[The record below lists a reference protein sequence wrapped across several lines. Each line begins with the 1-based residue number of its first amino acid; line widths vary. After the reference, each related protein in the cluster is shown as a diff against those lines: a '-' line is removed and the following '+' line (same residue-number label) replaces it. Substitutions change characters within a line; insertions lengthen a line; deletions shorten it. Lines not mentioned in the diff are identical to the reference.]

1 MKELWLRITSFWV
14 WIAIA
19 ILTIL
24 LVVMILILSPLYIFD
39 TKRAIAHWI
48 ASVWGQGILF
58 LNPLWKISVY
68 GREHIQKGKSYVI
81 VANHQSMGDIIVL
94 YYLRTNFKWIAKS
107 SIFKVPFLGWGMSL
121 CGYIPLKRGQHGSI
135 RDSFNDAA
143 TWIGR
148 GVSVLFFPEGTRSAD
163 AKLTTFKNGA
173 FKLAASTGTSI
184 LPVVI
189 TGTSNAIEKGS
200 WVFSHKL
207 HAVISI
213 LPPINVPQNDEA
225 NFSHLKDMTYAA
237 IQAEIHRLEGI
248 TRGKC

>member
-1 MKELWLRITSFWV
+1 MKELWLRIISFLV

-19 ILTIL
+19 ILTIFN
-24 LVVMILILSPLYIFD
+24 VSMIMILSPLYIFD
-39 TKRAIAHWI
+39 KKRAIAHWI
-48 ASVWGQGILF
+48 AAVWGQGIF
-58 LNPLWKISVY
+58 YFHPLWNIAVQ
-68 GREHIQKGKSYVI
+68 GRENVHKGRSYII

-94 YYLRTNFKWIAKS
+94 YFLRINFKWIAKS

-135 RDSFNDAA
+135 RESFQDAND
-143 TWIGR
+143 WIKR
-148 GVSVLFFPEGTRSAD
+148 GVSVLFFPEGTRSPD
-163 AKLTTFKNGA
+163 AKLTPFKNGA
-173 FKLAASTGTSI
+173 FKLAAATGTPI

-189 TGTSNAIEKGS
+189 TGTRNALEKGS
-200 WVFSHKL
+200 WVFSNKVN
-207 HAVISI
+207 AAISI
-213 LPPINVPQNDEA
+213 LPPIAVSQNDET